1 VLKRGFDVLAATA
14 GLVVMGPLFLGIA
27 ILIRFTSPGPIFFLQ
42 KRVGRSF
49 QPFHIIK
56 FRTMIADAE
65 RVGGPLTSGTGDARI
80 TRVGHL
86 LRRWKL
92 DELPQLIN
100 VVRGDMSLVGPRPE
114 VELYV
119 EAFRDDYESILTL
132 RPGITDPASLKFHN
146 ESELLQSADERE
158 REYLETIL
166 PEKLALSKSYVT
178 QQSLLMDTRIILAT
192 LCRIVA

>member
-1 VLKRGFDVLAATA
+1 MLKRGFDVLAATA